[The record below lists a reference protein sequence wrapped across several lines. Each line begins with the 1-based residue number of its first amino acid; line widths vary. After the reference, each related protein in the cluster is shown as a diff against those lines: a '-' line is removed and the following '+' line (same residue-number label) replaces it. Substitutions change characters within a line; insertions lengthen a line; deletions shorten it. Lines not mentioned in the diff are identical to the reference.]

1 MFIQRVLT
9 AAFVMLPFA
18 SQAQNDAVFNYG
30 FDPHMGYR
38 EIRLPD
44 RNDGV
49 ILDCSTHLRVAKPY
63 RSGPLGVGTID
74 PPRVR
79 GGSNS

>member
-49 ILDCSTHLRVAKPY
+49 ACSGANNPTAQIRRIHPVQTHV
-63 RSGPLGVGTID
+63 LGHRMCSFT
-74 PPRVR
+74 
-79 GGSNS
+79 